1 MNANE
6 ISSKPNSRLKRLQKI
21 IRVVQV
27 LLFLAAMIVMG
38 ILSVFLADFIWGV
51 KLPRWVVSIPLSP
64 HTAYLPPFNK
74 IPTTVLLLG
83 VVRAGIFFA
92 GIFTLNQ
99 LLRSYNSGIFFT
111 ARNVSLLKRIG
122 CLMIGDW
129 MVMKFLDWIALR
141 VVFAAE
147 LGELALGLL
156 IILIAWIMD
165 EGRKIQEEQEL
176 TV

>member
-6 ISSKPNSRLKRLQKI
+6 ISPKADSRLKHIQKTI
-21 IRVVQV
+21 QVVRV
-27 LLFLAAMIVMG
+27 LLFLAAVIVVG
-38 ILSVFLADFIWGV
+38 ILSIFLADFIWGV
-51 KLPRWVVSIPLSP
+51 ELPRWIVSIPLSP
-64 HTAYLPPFNK
+64 HTAYLPPFDK

-83 VVRAGIFFA
+83 VVRAGIFFV
-92 GIFTLNQ
+92 GVFTLDQ
-99 LLRSYNSGIFFT
+99 LLRSYRSGIFFR
-111 ARNVSLLKRIG
+111 ARNVSLLQRIG

-129 MVMKFLDWIALR
+129 IVMKILDWIALR

-147 LGELALGLL
+147 LGELAVGLL